1 MLVYANSFNLNPEGG
16 RNAVIERVATW
27 VGQTRNSFV
36 DPARLAG
43 GIRELKFVDG
53 AVLSS
58 RATVDVD
65 GNPQYP
71 FYFCA
76 KLTHGQEGVSG
87 RRWITEI
94 GLKQDAQD
102 APVQCSVL
110 LETSEVSAKVVAPIH
125 VTRPRIVQSLIE
137 NCKPVGDTPSLSL
150 IPLTETNAAGFT
162 YGIEHRSRRY
172 PIVLISAN
180 RDGVFPILPE
190 RMRSLAVGLAQVVE
204 IPPFADTFKIQ
215 AILGRRYIAFGGAI
229 NIIFPPRSSG
239 DSLFCKTVLLRP
251 DQLEELASAGTTA
264 EAEVMATI
272 THYTNLPHSWRHTS
286 SDMVGQ
292 AILAKRL
299 EKAVSE
305 AASSNDVSVYEEL
318 LQEAAEKLTS
328 KDAQIQSLREELE
341 DATADLDY
349 AEAQADGLKH
359 ALSGVQS
366 RTTDSS
372 DQIAEAVT
380 PLRDALRSVLNESP
394 TLEQGIRLLG
404 GLYSDRVFVLESAV
418 ASARESDRGGFRYG
432 YKAFELLR
440 TLAENYWEALTS
452 GKGDQQARAAFG
464 NSFAA
469 KEADT
474 LSKNGRECRTFNYM
488 GRDIL
493 MEKHLKIGVK
503 DSLAE
508 TLRVHFDWVPD
519 EQKIIIGHC
528 GKHLDF

>member
-16 RNAVIERVATW
+16 RNTVIDRVATW
-27 VGQTRNSFV
+27 VGQTRNSYV
-36 DPARLAG
+36 DPVRLAG

-58 RATVDVD
+58 RATVDQD

-76 KLTHGQEGVSG
+76 KLTHGQEGVPG

-102 APVQCSVL
+102 ASVQCSVL
-110 LETSEVSAKVVAPIH
+110 LETREVSAKVITPIQ

-137 NCKPVGDTPSLSL
+137 NCRPVGDTPSLTV
-150 IPLTETNAAGFT
+150 IQLTETNAVGLS

-180 RDGVFPILPE
+180 RDGEFPILPE

-204 IPPFADTFKIQ
+204 IPPSADTFKIQ
-215 AILGRRYIAFGGAI
+215 AVLGRRYSAFGGAI
-229 NIIFPPRSSG
+229 NIIFPPRSTG
-239 DSLFCKTVLLRP
+239 DRLFCKTVLFRP
-251 DQLEELASAGTTA
+251 DQLEELASTGTTV

-292 AILAKRL
+292 AVLAKRL
-299 EKAVSE
+299 ERAVSE
-305 AASSNDVSVYEEL
+305 SASSGDVSAYEEL
-318 LQEAAEKLTS
+318 LQEAADNLTS

-341 DATADLDY
+341 ETTASLEY

-359 ALSGVQS
+359 ALSGIQS

-372 DQIAEAVT
+372 DQFAEAIT

-404 GLYSDRVFVLESAV
+404 GLYSDRVVVLESAV
-418 ASARESDRGGFRYG
+418 AAARDSDRGGFRHG
-432 YKAFELLR
+432 DKAFELLR
-440 TLAENYWEALTS
+440 TLAEEYWEALTS
-452 GKGDQQARAAFG
+452 GNGDQQARAAFG

-474 LSKNGRECRTFNYM
+474 LSKSGRECRTFNYM

-503 DSLAE
+503 DSIAE
-508 TLRVHFDWVPD
+508 TLRVHFEWFPD
-519 EQKIIIGHC
+519 EQKIVIGHC
-528 GKHLDF
+528 GKHLNF

>member
-16 RNAVIERVATW
+16 RNAVVERIATW
-27 VGQTRNSFV
+27 VGQTRSSYV
-36 DPARLAG
+36 DPVRLGG
-43 GIRELKFVDG
+43 GIRELKFADG

-58 RATVDVD
+58 RATVDHD
-65 GNPQYP
+65 SNPQYP

-76 KLTHGQEGVSG
+76 KLTHGQDGVPG

-137 NCKPVGDTPSLSL
+137 NCKPVGDTPSLSV
-150 IPLTETNAAGFT
+150 ISLTETNAVGFT
-162 YGIEHRSRRY
+162 YSIEHRSRRY
-172 PIVLISAN
+172 PVVLISAN
-180 RDGVFPILPE
+180 RDGVFPIVPE

-204 IPPFADTFKIQ
+204 IPPSADTFKIQ

-229 NIIFPPRSSG
+229 NIIFPPRSSSEG
-239 DSLFCKTVLLRP
+239 LFCKTVLFRP
-251 DQLEELASAGTTA
+251 DQLEELASVGTI

-299 EKAVSE
+299 EKAISE
-305 AASSNDVSVYEEL
+305 AASSDDVSIYEHL
-318 LQEAAEKLTS
+318 LQEAAENLTS
-328 KDAQIQSLREELE
+328 KDEQIRSLREELE
-341 DATADLDY
+341 DVTASLEY
-349 AEAQADGLKH
+349 AEAQTDALKH

-366 RTTDSS
+366 RATVSS

-394 TLEQGIRLLG
+394 NLEQGIRLLG
-404 GLYSDRVFVLESAV
+404 GVYSDRVIVLESAI
-418 ASARESDRGGFRYG
+418 AAARESDRGGFRYG

-440 TLAENYWEALTS
+440 TLAEDYWEALTN

-464 NSFAA
+464 NAFAA

-474 LSKNGRECRTFNYM
+474 LSKSGREYRTFNYM

-503 DSLAE
+503 DSFAE
-508 TLRVHFDWVPD
+508 TIRVHFEWFPD
-519 EQKIIIGHC
+519 EQKIVIGHC